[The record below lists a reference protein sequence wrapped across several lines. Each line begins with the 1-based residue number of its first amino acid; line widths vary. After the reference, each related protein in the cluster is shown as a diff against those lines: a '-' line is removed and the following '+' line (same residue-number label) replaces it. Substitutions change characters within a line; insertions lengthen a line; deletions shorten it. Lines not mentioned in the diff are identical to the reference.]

1 MEAPVLGHG
10 FGASRFLDG
19 VPTGHDGTLLDAH
32 NLYLMLLVEAGIIPL
47 LAFVSAIV
55 LLLRTQ
61 WSAPRSLA
69 RDATVAGV
77 TVIALYCMV
86 YYHLFGIG
94 AFMFLAGL
102 SVATGAAHDDGD
114 RYLAE
119 A

>member
-55 LLLRTQ
+55 LLLRAQ

-77 TVIALYCMV
+77 IVTVLYSIPFQ
-86 YYHLFGIG
+86 HLFGVS

-102 SVATGAAHDDGD
+102 TVATGAAHNDGD